1 MEGKQMEYAF
11 HMYNTLAETGI
22 YLALERC
29 LGTLEAP
36 PVVLCIGSDLA
47 LGDSLGPIAG
57 TMLNSRKTRFC
68 GYIYG
73 TLRAPVTAK
82 EVKYLGEFVRKTHPG
97 SKIIAVDAAVG
108 EEEEIGL
115 VKVIPSP
122 LRPGAGANKRL
133 PKVGDVSIL
142 GIVAKKSAIAY
153 PLLHLTRLSAVY
165 TMAEIVANALTSLS
179 VRVESDNFV
188 NKSQNIGNVVNFSN
202 KKRASVIL

>member
-11 HMYNTLAETGI
+11 HMYNTLAETGV

-108 EEEEIGL
+108 DAGDIGL
-115 VKVIPSP
+115 IKVSSNGI
-122 LRPGAGANKRL
+122 RPGLGANKKLERI
-133 PKVGDVSIL
+133 GDVGIM
-142 GIVAKKSAIAY
+142 GIVAEKSLFNY
-153 PLLHLTRLSAVY
+153 SLLNLTRLNLVWSMADIISSA
-165 TMAEIVANALTSLS
+165 LS
-179 VRVESDNFV
+179 DFS
-188 NKSQNIGNVVNFSN
+188 SQTTKQIAV
-202 KKRASVIL
+202 